1 MMAERTM
8 AIVISTSRRPAQ
20 KVRTFCKEL
29 ARALPQTTHMV
40 RGSSSFRE
48 LAHNAFS
55 TGASRLFVVYSRENN
70 PNSVKI
76 YRLEPGCLEEI
87 FSIQIAENQLKRE
100 RNATSR
106 VRKPSSIAFEF
117 HNVSDWLQK
126 KFLDSFA
133 PILASSNAS
142 SGRMYTFSVSAED
155 NVALKTY
162 TGVIIDPLNDTIVS
176 PSFRFFVDRRN
187 VNERP

>member
-1 MMAERTM
+1 MT
-8 AIVISTSRRPAQ
+8 IVISTSRRPAQ

-55 TGASRLFVVYSRENN
+55 TGASRLFVVDSRENN
-70 PNSVKI
+70 PNSIKI

-100 RNATSR
+100 RNATLR
-106 VRKPSSIAFEF
+106 VRKPSFITFEF
-117 HNVSDWLQK
+117 HNVIDWLQK

-142 SGRMYTFSVSAED
+142 SGRMYTFSVRAED
-155 NVALKTY
+155 KMAFKGY
-162 TGVIIDPLNDTIVS
+162 TGAIIDPLTDSIMS
-176 PSFRFFVDRRN
+176 PSFKFIVDRRN
-187 VNERP
+187 MNGRP